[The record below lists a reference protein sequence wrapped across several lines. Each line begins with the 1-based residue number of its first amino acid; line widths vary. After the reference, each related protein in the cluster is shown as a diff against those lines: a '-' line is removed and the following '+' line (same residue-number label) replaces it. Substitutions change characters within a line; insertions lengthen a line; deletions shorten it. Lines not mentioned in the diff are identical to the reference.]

1 MQLLLILLLAA
12 PCFCISY
19 EKLLHA
25 PPGYRSIV
33 KQQLQGSRSIKA
45 ASNPQF
51 TKRDSFPSSKEMRKM
66 SDKKTGKY
74 KLETENKEQEFWD
87 EIQKTGDIDQQKMNI
102 TEVERKKGKPIKSE
116 IKNAA
121 FKETEI
127 LSQTLIF

>member
-33 KQQLQGSRSIKA
+33 KQQLQGSSSIIA
-45 ASNPQF
+45 AMNPQSL
-51 TKRDSFPSSKEMRKM
+51 KKDSFSSSSKEMPKM

-87 EIQKTGDIDQQKMNI
+87 EIPKTEDIDQRKMKI
-102 TEVERKKGKPIKSE
+102 MEVGRKKTKRMEVGRKTTKRME
-116 IKNAA
+116 VGRK
-121 FKETEI
+121 
-127 LSQTLIF
+127 

>member
-33 KQQLQGSRSIKA
+33 KQQLQGSSSIKA
-45 ASNPQF
+45 ALNPPSL
-51 TKRDSFPSSKEMRKM
+51 KRDSFSSSSKEMPKM

-87 EIQKTGDIDQQKMNI
+87 EIPKTEDIDQRKMKI
-102 TEVERKKGKPIKSE
+102 MEVGRKKTKRMEVGRKTTKRME
-116 IKNAA
+116 VGRK
-121 FKETEI
+121 
-127 LSQTLIF
+127 